1 MRAGRLAWCD
11 GHLDGQAVVGAT
23 VCAHPLGRP
32 CPGLFLARRPI
43 LSEAEALNELFR
55 DRDRDDVPP
64 CRADYRQ
71 TTGPPLVHLLGAAT
85 VTTGF
90 PHRGCDLNRRKAI
103 SERLAYWLHAR
114 LYLSLSLRAGGKRE
128 RFDNRVGRYVL
139 AKFTLTATV
148 MGKRQWRVAKSGR
161 MGWRSSG
168 SS

>member
-1 MRAGRLAWCD
+1 LSPPNLRFSSSETVTRCHRAVLTIGRQQDRPWWAYLA
-11 GHLDGQAVVGAT
+11 L
-23 VCAHPLGRP
+23 
-32 CPGLFLARRPI
+32 
-43 LSEAEALNELFR
+43 
-55 DRDRDDVPP
+55 
-64 CRADYRQ
+64 
-71 TTGPPLVHLLGAAT
+71 AT

-103 SERLAYWLHAR
+103 SERLGCWLHAR
-114 LYLSLSLRAGGKRE
+114 LYLSLSLRVGDKRE

-161 MGWRSSG
+161 IGWRSSG